1 MNEVLGAQWNS
12 FFGSLVGASAAL
24 LGLVFVAISINQ
36 SRIVPSFS
44 LRSRAGETLILLA
57 SALVAALA
65 ALIPG
70 QPLTVFGAE
79 ILAVAII
86 PWTIPV
92 VFQWQTIRLR
102 EVKRRWYF
110 WARVVLHQLAALPT
124 IISGVLLMGHHVNG
138 DYWLSGGLM
147 LTLVVGV
154 VNGWVLLVE
163 ISR

>member
-1 MNEVLGAQWNS
+1 MNEVLGTQWNN
-12 FFGSLVGASAAL
+12 FFGGLVGASAAL
-24 LGLVFVAISINQ
+24 AGLVFVAISINQ
-36 SRIVPSFS
+36 SKIVSSFS

-86 PWTIPV
+86 PGTIPV
-92 VFQWQTIRLR
+92 VFQWHTIRLR

-110 WARVVLHQLAALPT
+110 WVRVALHQLAVVPT
-124 IISGVLLMGHHVNG
+124 MISGVLLMAHHSNG
-138 DYWLSGGLM
+138 DYWLAGGLM
-147 LTLVVGV
+147 LTLVVGLI
-154 VNGWVLLVE
+154 NGWILLVE